1 MIKRYNMK
9 RFPVFI
15 SVISLL
21 FITAFGFVS
30 CGGTPPPVIQAPEP
44 PPPPPP
50 QPPKVT
56 APELSVS
63 LSPRYFSPDGDG
75 VDDELIAVITCRSE
89 TPIDEWKIEI
99 REPEPPNLV
108 FFEVSGKGNPP
119 PQLVWDGRS
128 ASGELVQS
136 ASDYP
141 FSMTVKNTG
150 GMSAAYNGKIETDV
164 LVIRD
169 GNKLRVQ
176 VPSIVFGSNSGGF
189 TGIDDSTLSNNDS
202 ILRRIAQT
210 LNKFDT
216 YKVIVE
222 GHANATAAT
231 AAARRTE
238 NQRELIPLSAQRAR
252 YVMDYLI
259 RLGVDSKRLSSVGVG
274 YDRPIAQYSDRNNWW
289 KNRRVEFILEK

>member
-1 MIKRYNMK
+1 MK
-9 RFPVFI
+9 RFLVLI
-15 SVISLL
+15 SVVSLL
-21 FITAFGFVS
+21 LFAAFGLVS
-30 CGGTPPPVIQAPEP
+30 CGGTPPPAVQATET

-50 QPPKVT
+50 QPQQAS
-56 APELSVS
+56 APQLSVS

-75 VDDELIAVITCRSE
+75 VDDELVAAITCRSE

-119 PQLVWDGRS
+119 PQLVWDGYS
-128 ASGELVQS
+128 DSGELVQS

-141 FSMTVKNTG
+141 FIMTVKNTG
-150 GMSAAYNGKIETDV
+150 GMSATYNGKIETDV

-176 VPSIVFGSNSGGF
+176 VPSIVFGSYSGGF
-189 TGIDDSTLSNNDS
+189 NGLDNNTLSSNDA

-231 AAARRTE
+231 EAARRTE
-238 NQRELIPLSAQRAR
+238 NQRELLPLSAQRAR

-259 RLGVDSKRLSSVGVG
+259 RLGVDSRRLSSVGVG
-274 YDRPIAQYSDRNNWW
+274 SERPIAPYTDRNNWW
-289 KNRRVEFILEK
+289 KNRRVEFILVK